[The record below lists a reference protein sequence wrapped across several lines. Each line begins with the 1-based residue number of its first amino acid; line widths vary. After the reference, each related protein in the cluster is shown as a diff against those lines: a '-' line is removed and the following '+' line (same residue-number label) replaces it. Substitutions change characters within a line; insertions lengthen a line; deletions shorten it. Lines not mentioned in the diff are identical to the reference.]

1 MGLWIISHD
10 IIYLWI
16 FSQWKRQNFHRE
28 FFHNCKWKCP
38 LSIVNKHKFT
48 FIQYFTILIKIFT
61 NFVQYFTNSII
72 QFFTSFIHFFT
83 IFANYFTNFFVR
95 LFTIFVIYFTIL
107 QIYNCEIFHNIGD
120 FFHNRS
126 DASPLRD
133 FFHMI
138 TFLHLLNI
146 SQSLFNFSQSI
157 LWIIAQS

>member
-1 MGLWIISHD
+1 MWAYELFHMILSTCEFFHNERGG
-10 IIYLWI
+10 
-16 FSQWKRQNFHRE
+16 RNFHRE
-28 FFHNCKWKCP
+28 FFHNCKWKCL
-38 LSIVNKHKFT
+38 LSIVNTRKFT

-61 NFVQYFTNSII
+61 NSII
-72 QFFTSFIHFFT
+72 HFFTIFIHFFT
-83 IFANYFTNFFVR
+83 ILANYFTIFFVR
-95 LFTIFVIYFTIL
+95 LFTNLVQYFTIL

-126 DASPLRD
+126 EGTPLYD

-146 SQSLFNFSQSI
+146 SQSLLNISQSI